1 VTVDIRPIRNDKDH
15 AAALAEMATLW
26 KARKGSPEYDR
37 LDILATLVDVYEAAR
52 WPIESADP
60 VEAIKAAMA
69 FEGHTQEDLA
79 NVIGA
84 NRASEVLHRK
94 RHLTLSMIRK
104 LTAAWH
110 IPPERLIGEYELRA
124 G

>member
-1 VTVDIRPIRNDKDH
+1 MDIRPIRSDKDH
-15 AAALAEMATLW
+15 ASAIAAMEALW
-26 KARKGSPEYDR
+26 NAPEGSPDYDR
-37 LDILATLVDVYEAAR
+37 LDVLATLVDAYEAVR
-52 WPIESADP
+52 WPIEAADP

-69 FEGHTQEDLA
+69 FQGHTQEDLA

-94 RHLTLSMIRK
+94 RHLTLPMIRK

-110 IPPERLIGEYELRA
+110 IPPERLIGKYELRVR
-124 G
+124 

>member
-1 VTVDIRPIRNDKDH
+1 MDIRPIRNAKDH
-15 AAALAEMATLW
+15 AAALSEMDALW
-26 KARKGSPEYDR
+26 NAPKGSPEYDR
-37 LDILATLVDVYEAAR
+37 LDVLATLVDAYESAR
-52 WPIESADP
+52 WPIATTDP

-79 NVIGA
+79 NVLGA
-84 NRASEVLHRK
+84 NRASEVLRRK
-94 RHLTLSMIRK
+94 RHLTLPMIRK

-110 IPPERLIGEYELRA
+110 IPPERLIGEYQLRA